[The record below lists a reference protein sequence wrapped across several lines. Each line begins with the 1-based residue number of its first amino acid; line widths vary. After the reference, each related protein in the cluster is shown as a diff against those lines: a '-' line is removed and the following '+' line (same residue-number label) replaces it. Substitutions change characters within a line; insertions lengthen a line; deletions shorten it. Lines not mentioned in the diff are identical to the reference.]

1 MTNST
6 GDGPVE
12 QYLDEM
18 FDRLAGTGPA
28 GRRMLAEAE
37 SHLLAAAEEGRARG
51 LDAELAEVEAI
62 DRFGPVARVVRH
74 IAATRNIR
82 GALRRLFTGA
92 WVTVGVLML
101 WWGGSGV
108 VTWLLGW
115 PWTRLLIATDRF
127 DTQPGMCSRPWVPS
141 NPTVDCFT
149 QYRDNLNVVLEGGD
163 REAYPWVAAGGV
175 LLLAAWLLLRRIT
188 VLGTKAWTPT
198 PVMLALGLAVP
209 FGLAAPV
216 LIVYGVTGFA
226 WQAQDWALSYLTAGL
241 LAAGISV
248 AAIRRTR
255 ASSTDLPRAFGTHAS
270 LASLPTGSTS
280 TS

>member
-1 MTNST
+1 MTTST

-51 LDAELAEVEAI
+51 LDAEAAEVEAI
-62 DRFGPVARVVRH
+62 DRFGPVTSVVRH
-74 IAATRNIR
+74 VPATRDVR

-92 WVTVGVLML
+92 WITVGVLMV

-127 DTQPGMCSRPWVPS
+127 GTQPGMCGRPWVPS
-141 NPTVDCFT
+141 NSTVDCFT
-149 QYRDNLNVVLEGGD
+149 QYRGNLNVVLEGGD
-163 REAYPWVAAGGV
+163 REAYPWVAVGGV

-188 VLGTKAWTPT
+188 ALGAWTPT
-198 PVMLALGLAVP
+198 PVMLGLGLAVP
-209 FGLAAPV
+209 FGLAAP
-216 LIVYGVTGFA
+216 LLLVYGITGLY
-226 WQAQDWALSYLTAGL
+226 WQAQDWTLSYLTAGL
-241 LAAGISV
+241 LAAAIGGT
-248 AAIRRTR
+248 AIRRVR
-255 ASSTDLPRAFGTHAS
+255 APAAAVPAAASSART
-270 LASLPTGSTS
+270 
-280 TS
+280 